1 MTQPVHCEIAVI
13 GAGVVG
19 VASALWLRRQGYRVL
34 LLEREAI
41 AAGAS
46 YGNAGTLAPYGV
58 MPIAQPSL
66 LKAIPSLLFSKD
78 SPFVINWARLP
89 QLMPWLLRFLNEC
102 RPSRCEANTRALS
115 QILQLTYSGYAPLLA
130 DSPAAD
136 RHLRHNGCI
145 YAYGS
150 EHGFA
155 NAQAAIELRRSL
167 GIAQQVLNAADV
179 AQLEPALAGKAVAG
193 ILFPESSHMDDPRA
207 FIEALAAPLVA
218 EGALHRATIT
228 TLQRQGGGLQLRSA
242 EGQTYRSD
250 RVVLCGGAWSAA
262 LARQV
267 GDHIPLDTE
276 RGYHIEFDLQDT
288 LLNRP
293 CCPVESAFY
302 MTPMAGRLRVAGT
315 VELGSIN
322 DPANPQRFDFLE
334 RHVRQVIGLTQPVAR
349 KWLGFR
355 PSLPDSLPVIGPS
368 PNEPRMI
375 YAFGHQHL
383 GLTLAGATGQLVA
396 ECIAG
401 KAPQWLDSFS
411 VQRF

>member
-19 VASALWLRRQGYRVL
+19 VATALWLRRQGYQVL

-66 LKAIPSLLFSKD
+66 LKAIPSLLFSKE

-89 QLMPWLLRFLNEC
+89 RLMPWLLRFLNEC
-102 RPSRCEANTRALS
+102 RASRCEANTLALTK
-115 QILQLTYSGYAPLLA
+115 ILQHTYSGYAPLLA
-130 DSPAAD
+130 DCPQAD
-136 RHLRHNGCI
+136 QHLHHNGCL
-145 YAYGS
+145 YAYGT
-150 EHGFA
+150 EQGFA
-155 NAQAAIELRRSL
+155 GAQSAIALRSSL
-167 GIAQQVLNAADV
+167 GIAQQVLSAGEV
-179 AQLEPALAGKAVAG
+179 ERLEPALAGKSVAG

-207 FIEALAAPLVA
+207 FIEALAAPLIA
-218 EGALHRATIT
+218 EGALRQATIT
-228 TLQRQGGGLQLRSA
+228 GVQRQTDGLHLLSA
-242 EGQTYRSD
+242 EGQTYRAD

-315 VELGSIN
+315 VELGSIH
-322 DPANPQRFDFLE
+322 DPANPERFDYLE
-334 RHVRQVIGLTQPVAR
+334 RHVRRVMGLTEPVAR

-355 PSLPDSLPVIGPS
+355 LRTARPGPS
-368 PNEPRMI
+368 VFDDPDLRK
-375 YAFGHQHL
+375 
-383 GLTLAGATGQLVA
+383 ATVG
-396 ECIAG
+396 
-401 KAPQWLDSFS
+401 
-411 VQRF
+411 